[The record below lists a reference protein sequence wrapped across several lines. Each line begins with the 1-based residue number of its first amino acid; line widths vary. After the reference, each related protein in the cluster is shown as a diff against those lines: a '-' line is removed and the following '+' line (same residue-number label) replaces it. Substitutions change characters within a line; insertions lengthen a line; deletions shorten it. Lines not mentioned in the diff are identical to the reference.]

1 MRSGLLAAALLTI
14 SVAPAFADGI
24 TPTQIGEAF
33 CISRLSGDEGPITGL
48 LTADLSAAI
57 AEAWD
62 KNDAYQ
68 KANPEDKPPLGDGL
82 PWSSFVDYAS
92 ECTVGDVTATG
103 DTATLEI
110 HYGFPESPEAN
121 YTDLIDLKKVDVPEL
136 YGTAWRIDNV
146 SYVEEGS
153 MQELLGSMFDAE

>member
-1 MRSGLLAAALLTI
+1 MRTVLIAAALLTTI
-14 SVAPAFADGI
+14 APALADGI

-48 LTADLSAAI
+48 LTADLAAAI
-57 AEAWD
+57 AAAWE
-62 KNDAYQ
+62 KNDAYA
-68 KANPEDKPPLGDGL
+68 KANPGDKPPLGDGL

-121 YTDLIDLKKVDVPEL
+121 YTDLVDLKKVEVPEL

-153 MQELLGSMFDAE
+153 MQELLGSMFEGD